1 MRKKTLAGVCLVIA
15 LGIVFAVR
23 FAGVKVPF
31 GISPLVVYLVLFPLL
46 MIPLAFLNKYLLAW
60 RKTRGRDIED
70 EEQYE
75 VGSVDIISLRPRAER
90 PFDGSDEED
99 KHVPAVFRK
108 T

>member
-1 MRKKTLAGVCLVIA
+1 MRKKTLAGVCLLLAIVILVA
-15 LGIVFAVR
+15 LR

-31 GISPLVVYLVLFPLL
+31 GFSPLFAYLVLFPLL
-46 MIPLAFLNKYLLAW
+46 MVPLAFLNKYLLAW

-75 VGSVDIISLRPRAER
+75 VGTIDIISLRPRSER
-90 PFDGSDEED
+90 PFEGSEED
-99 KHVPAVFRK
+99 THLPAVFRK